1 MTPSTADAVSAC
13 GGWLFDR
20 VMAGWDV
27 LVLVAEPVDTR
38 PMRIL
43 GVRAVDLEAA
53 LTSSLRD
60 PRPHA
65 LAVAADLYDS
75 DVRVRRLVRWSIGEG
90 LAEVRLWG
98 DRDTTELDGEI
109 DVRIGDVSHR
119 LSLAARAFKAQA
131 LAAAVGSWSTVAD
144 SELFRGGDLSDS
156 AWTEDLSLVP

>member
-13 GGWLFDR
+13 GGWLFDQ

-27 LVLVAEPVDTR
+27 LVLVAEPGDAR

-43 GVRAVDLEAA
+43 GARAVDLEAA

-60 PRPHA
+60 PRPHS

-98 DRDTTELDGEI
+98 DCGTTELDGGT

-119 LSLAARAFKAQA
+119 LSVAARAFKAQA
-131 LAAAVGSWSTVAD
+131 LAAAGSWCAVAD
-144 SELFRGGDLSDS
+144 SESFRGGELSDPARS
-156 AWTEDLSLVP
+156 EDLSLVP